1 MKSEVSNRTFGQLNS
16 NFSPKYLLVLAFLA
30 GITLSSCSSGNGKN
44 ANKEKLVNIPVLEL
58 QSRGIE
64 VPKTYVC
71 DIQAVQFVEVRAK
84 VEGFVDRIYVDEGQF
99 VKKGQTL
106 FQLTSNEF
114 NEMVNSANAKM
125 MQARAEAKAASLE
138 VERLQVL
145 VNKNIISSSELELAK
160 SKRAVA
166 ESSIL
171 EAESILKN
179 AKTGLSYTT
188 IKAPFD
194 GIVDRIP
201 YKTGSLVTAGDL
213 LTNITDISEVFAY
226 YKVTENEYL
235 QYMREKM
242 EEDSTGM
249 KEEFGEDI
257 TLILSDGMEYPLKG
271 KLETMEA
278 DFERGTGSIAFR
290 VRFPNPDQLLKHG
303 ASGKVQMTNM
313 LEDIYLIPQKSTF
326 EIQDYNY
333 VYMITKDNKVV
344 VRSFR
349 PLQRFGVYYIADGF
363 QEGDRIIFEGIQQVR
378 DGMEIEPSPVTEL
391 EAYDTLSISK

>member
-1 MKSEVSNRTFGQLNS
+1 M
-16 NFSPKYLLVLAFLA
+16 
-30 GITLSSCSSGNGKN
+30 SSCSSGNGKN

-58 QSRGIE
+58 KSRDIE

-125 MQARAEAKAASLE
+125 MQARAEAKSASLE

-145 VNKNIISSSELELAK
+145 VDKNIISSSELELAK

-166 ESSIL
+166 ESIIL

-242 EEDSTGM
+242 EEDSVGL
-249 KEEFGEDI
+249 KEEFEDDI

-333 VYMITKDNKVV
+333 VYMIGKDNKVV

-349 PLQRFGVYYIADGF
+349 PMQRFGVYYISDGF
-363 QEGDRIIFEGIQQVR
+363 QEGDRIIFEGIQQVS

-391 EAYDTLSISK
+391 EAYDTLSTSN